1 MSLDTIVSQLHV
13 HVPCWPTP
21 VYTYMYMCVHIH
33 VHVCAHTCTCV
44 HLQCTCTIVDVGLSR
59 DHLIVLA
66 YLLGSDYTEGLEG
79 IGIVMAMEFLRDFP
93 GSGLEPL
100 LKLRYMYMYM

>member
-1 MSLDTIVSQLHV
+1 M
-13 HVPCWPTP
+13 
-21 VYTYMYMCVHIH
+21 YMYS
-33 VHVCAHTCTCV
+33 
-44 HLQCTCTIVDVGLSR
+44 GLSR

-100 LKLRYMYMYM
+100 VKLR

>member
-1 MSLDTIVSQLHV
+1 M
-13 HVPCWPTP
+13 
-21 VYTYMYMCVHIH
+21 YMYS
-33 VHVCAHTCTCV
+33 
-44 HLQCTCTIVDVGLSR
+44 GLSR

-100 LKLRYMYMYM
+100 VRLRCVGTCIAYYYCI